1 MKTGTKAKV
10 RIIDLE
16 AVKEAWKNFLQNT
29 DVDEVFN
36 ALPDLRT
43 FTGCNTISTCAGK
56 GKIKALKL
64 IKKNNKF
71 LRLFQVIGNE
81 RTLREEVYS
90 QAERFICHFYGH
102 GEEDDVNL
110 LRYKIYCPR
119 RG

>member
-43 FTGCNTISTCAGK
+43 FTGSNTISTFAGK

-90 QAERFICHFYGH
+90 QVERFICHFYGH

-110 LRYKIYCPR
+110 LRYKVYCPR